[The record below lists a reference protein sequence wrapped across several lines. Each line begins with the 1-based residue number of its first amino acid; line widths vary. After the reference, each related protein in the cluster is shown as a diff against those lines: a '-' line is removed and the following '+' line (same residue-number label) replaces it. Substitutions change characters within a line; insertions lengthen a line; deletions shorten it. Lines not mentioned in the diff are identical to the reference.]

1 MQASTVKRIC
11 AGLMAVFVFHSN
23 GFCQDSLAHRP
34 VINYILKIDPADL
47 TSLQVEMDIR
57 NVPDTFQVAMVAHPE
72 YDDRYWRFIKDMKV
86 EDKNGKAKI
95 TRQDSALWRIIVQNS
110 AATLSY
116 KLQLPPKEQ
125 NPSAWKPFIDSS
137 GALIGGTHSFMYIVG
152 ATNAPS
158 HITLQL
164 PKYWQVA
171 TSLTRTSAENVY
183 YAPSVEALIDAP
195 ILCGA
200 LKVWPFTV
208 NGISHDVVYYSKVP
222 ISFDSARLV
231 DAIKKIVEQASALFH
246 GLPYK
251 KYLFLLRDNAYGALE
266 HRDCLTLGAPA
277 SELEKDFQPIIADI
291 AHEYFHAWNLVR
303 IRPA

>member
-1 MQASTVKRIC
+1 VR
-11 AGLMAVFVFHSN
+11 GLIAVFVFHST
-23 GFCQDSLAHRP
+23 GFCQDSLADSP

-47 TSLQVEMDIR
+47 TSLQVEMNIS
-57 NVPDTFQVAMVAHPE
+57 NVPDTFQLAMVAHPE
-72 YDDRYWRFIKDMKV
+72 YDDRYWRFIKDMRV
-86 EDKNGKAKI
+86 DDKNGKAKI
-95 TRQDSALWRIIVQNS
+95 TRQDSALWRIIVQDS

-208 NGISHDVVYYSKVP
+208 DGISHDVVYYSKVP

-231 DAIKKIVEQASALFH
+231 DAIKKLLNKLLLFFT
-246 GLPYK
+246 GCPTRNICFCCETMLT
-251 KYLFLLRDNAYGALE
+251 E
-266 HRDCLTLGAPA
+266 HW
-277 SELEKDFQPIIADI
+277 SIAT
-291 AHEYFHAWNLVR
+291 V
-303 IRPA
+303 